1 MSKTNKLGDFAKKL
15 SSDKKEV
22 TPLQENKNGIVK
34 PIEKTFLLSLQEEK
48 LLALKRLALDKKTS
62 VRSLINTAINKEYFS
77 K

>member
-62 VRSLINTAINKEYFS
+62 VRSLINMAIDKEYF